1 MSLQEVCNILRSL
14 PMQPD
19 TAAQVHAAA
28 MTALRKAGYQ
38 VHPEFYLHY
47 GDRDGRID
55 IAVCKDGLWT
65 AIEIDARKPRAN
77 SIRKLLAFAGTR
89 VVALRGVEGQA
100 PEGIDAVVAVPV
112 RLSTHKELADKRT
125 TSKFRGGYR

>member
-1 MSLQEVCNILRSL
+1 MSLQEVCNVLRSL

-55 IAVCKDGLWT
+55 IAVCKEGLWT

-89 VVALRGVEGQA
+89 VVALRGVEGPA
-100 PEGIDAVVAVPV
+100 PEGIDAVVAIPV
-112 RLSTHKELADKRT
+112 RLSTAVEHADKRT
-125 TSKFRGGYR
+125 TSKFWGRYQ